1 MKAER
6 TADALETCDVS
17 SVTTL
22 FNLVE
27 DPNLDNV
34 DMLLEKVLVVRYS
47 ARQDDQHS
55 SCRIKHVVQRVLF
68 LQVSLDI
75 CRSKHATRPIRHRSS

>member
-6 TADALETCDVS
+6 TADALAACDVS
-17 SVTTL
+17 SVTRL
-22 FNLVE
+22 FILVN
-27 DPNLDNV
+27 PNLGNV
-34 DMLLEKVLVVRYS
+34 DMFLERSLVVRYS

-68 LQVSLDI
+68 LRVSLDI
-75 CRSKHATRPIRHRSS
+75 CPSKHATRPIRHSSS